1 MGILIKNVTA
11 VLPDGVEKG
20 VSICIEGD
28 KIAAVGAVPAGFAAE
43 RVIDGAGKLLIPGL
57 INAHTHAYMTV
68 FRNYADDLLFN
79 DWLFGKILPLEDQ
92 LTPED
97 CYWGTLL
104 ACMEM
109 LSTGTTCFNDMYI
122 FTEAAAK
129 AVSECGMRAVM
140 SRGLTGGADDVAGGE
155 RRLREARAELDNWQG
170 KARLSFRLAP
180 HAPYTCDPDYQ
191 RTVAQKAAEWG
202 VGIHTHVSESL
213 SEIEGIREKHGCT
226 PVELMD
232 STGLIGANTVAAHC
246 VQLTDGDI
254 EIFAKRGAHVA
265 TNPVSNLKLANGIAP
280 IPKLLQ
286 AGVNVCLGTDGTAS
300 NNTLNM
306 IREMGYLALLHKGVN
321 HDAKA
326 VSAREALDI
335 ATRNGAKALG
345 LEDVTG
351 QIREGL
357 QADLVLVDLTRV
369 NMQPNNDPV
378 AALAYSANGSEVV
391 MTMVAGKLL
400 YEDGKFNT
408 IDREKVLEEVEKICA
423 RIGMR

>member
-155 RRLREARAELDNWQG
+155 Q
-170 KARLSFRLAP
+170 
-180 HAPYTCDPDYQ
+180 
-191 RTVAQKAAEWG
+191 
-202 VGIHTHVSESL
+202 
-213 SEIEGIREKHGCT
+213 
-226 PVELMD
+226 
-232 STGLIGANTVAAHC
+232 
-246 VQLTDGDI
+246 
-254 EIFAKRGAHVA
+254 
-265 TNPVSNLKLANGIAP
+265 
-280 IPKLLQ
+280 
-286 AGVNVCLGTDGTAS
+286 
-300 NNTLNM
+300 
-306 IREMGYLALLHKGVN
+306 
-321 HDAKA
+321 
-326 VSAREALDI
+326 
-335 ATRNGAKALG
+335 
-345 LEDVTG
+345 
-351 QIREGL
+351 
-357 QADLVLVDLTRV
+357 
-369 NMQPNNDPV
+369 
-378 AALAYSANGSEVV
+378 
-391 MTMVAGKLL
+391 
-400 YEDGKFNT
+400 
-408 IDREKVLEEVEKICA
+408 
-423 RIGMR
+423 